1 MFPTKFDQPSAVNF
15 CLDQT
20 NNEVTVRLTMRSG
33 PHRFPIQSGHVTFV
47 LPTLN
52 ADFNSVTV

>member
-52 ADFNSVTV
+52 ADFNS